1 MSAATAHERLI
12 KAVEYLK
19 NNGKARRQE
28 DIATA
33 MGVPRPHVSIAMKGD
48 TRRLTDSFLRR
59 FARAYS
65 NYINEDWL
73 LTGNGEMEKPD
84 KKATRP
90 HIPSDRAVVSAG
102 FVGKAIGS
110 VAECECEIR
119 PVMTPF
125 PWYDFTIEVDG
136 DSMEPELQHG
146 DTIVCRWIN
155 SSEDIHPKN
164 IYVVDSAE
172 GAVVKQL
179 SRDDSNLIC
188 HSINPR
194 YPDFV
199 IPLDSVL
206 RIARVEG
213 LVRNFS

>member
-28 DIATA
+28 DIAKA

-110 VAECECEIR
+110 VTEGECEIR

-136 DSMEPELQHG
+136 DSMEPELRHG
-146 DTIVCRWIN
+146 DIIVCRWIN
-155 SSEDIHPKN
+155 SSEDIHLKN

-179 SRDDSNLIC
+179 SRDDNNLIC
-188 HSINPR
+188 HSINPT
-194 YPDFV
+194 YPDFT

-213 LVRNFS
+213 LVRNF

>member
-1 MSAATAHERLI
+1 MSNNDVQTRINKCVDYLRLKGIDRTQQELADRLGYSRANVSAAINGNPR
-12 KAVEYLK
+12 YLTE
-19 NNGKARRQE
+19 A
-28 DIATA
+28 
-33 MGVPRPHVSIAMKGD
+33 
-48 TRRLTDSFLRR
+48 FLHR
-59 FARAYS
+59 FAKAYLE
-65 NYINEDWL
+65 YINEDWL

-213 LVRNFS
+213 LVRNF